1 MYCPVSNVSNKQ
13 LSPHLTQRAATKKF
27 KIDECKFVK
36 KKRKRKKIKPMQGT
50 SFQRENRGIEAIIWI
65 IKAQKC
71 KPFCSTIYVLQAKIH
86 LEFSLCVTGLPCFMN

>member
-1 MYCPVSNVSNKQ
+1 
-13 LSPHLTQRAATKKF
+13 
-27 KIDECKFVK
+27 
-36 KKRKRKKIKPMQGT
+36 MQGT

-86 LEFSLCVTGLPCFMN
+86 LEFSLCVTGLPCFMNYHFSMFLPDFPKVESN

>member
-1 MYCPVSNVSNKQ
+1 
-13 LSPHLTQRAATKKF
+13 
-27 KIDECKFVK
+27 
-36 KKRKRKKIKPMQGT
+36 MQGT
-50 SFQRENRGIEAIIWI
+50 SFQRENRRIEAIIWI